1 MMRTIASA
9 LAVSGAVLGL
19 WCGSAAAMPAPGRSV
34 TVSTLNPAVQAV
46 RGRAYRSGGDYGF
59 DFGRDSRGHHFH
71 DYSYQRNG
79 SVVYR
84 RGYR

>member
-9 LAVSGAVLGL
+9 LAVTGAVLGL

-34 TVSTLNPAVQAV
+34 AVSMLNPAVQAV
-46 RGRAYRSGGDYGF
+46 RGRAYSSGGDYGF
-59 DFGRDSRGHHFH
+59 DYGRDNRGRRFH
-71 DYSYQRNG
+71 DYSYNRNG
-79 SVVYR
+79 NVIYR